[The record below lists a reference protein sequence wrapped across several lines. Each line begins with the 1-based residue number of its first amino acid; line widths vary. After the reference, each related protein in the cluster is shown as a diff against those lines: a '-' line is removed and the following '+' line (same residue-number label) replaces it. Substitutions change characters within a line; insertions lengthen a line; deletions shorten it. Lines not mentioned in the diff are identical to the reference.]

1 MEVLAIYSL
10 ILIAIHDRVSK
21 SEEEAYMMEMGCD
34 F

>member
-21 SEEEAYMMEMGCD
+21 SEEEAYDGDGM
-34 F
+34 

>member
-21 SEEEAYMMEMGCD
+21 SEEAYDGDGM
-34 F
+34 